1 MHQVAEAQ
9 SLSLD
14 EKLAFVPV
22 KYMKQAKKTFQDLLV
37 DGWLTETPKGF
48 VWKDG
53 TSKSLICFFADLA
66 NDKWKLRESKG
77 YGKSNWKD
85 FADLFEMK
93 SQTFINW
100 KSDQRNHT
108 GTQDPKGGE
117 TIRGYFD

>member
-14 EKLAFVPV
+14 EKLAFVSV
-22 KYMKQAKKTFQDLLV
+22 ECMEQAKKTFQKLLA
-37 DGWLTETPKGF
+37 DGWITETPKGF

-53 TSKSLICFFADLA
+53 TSKSLICFFADIA

-77 YGKSNWKD
+77 YGKSNWKN

-108 GTQDPKGGE
+108 GTQDPKGGK